1 MNWRSL
7 VIGAALAG
15 AVGLVSLGCDFVFSY
30 KSITA
35 PVGTWGE
42 VGIRVYKT
50 HPNCTLPNPYDYQL
64 SAEGV
69 QILGQTPWTEV
80 QPNVIEKWVLLSLAE
95 VGEGYLKVSK
105 TCTKEGYEAGLLPI
119 SVTAPAG
126 DGAWTQAWNG
136 TWPFDPP
143 REGTVGSVVGN
154 ATLRGD
160 VLSVGGVSVT
170 LPTVPPAVGNPT
182 LPVRL
187 FYMTLDGKPFP
198 LLIVSKGLFWRYDH
212 LLPAEG

>member
-1 MNWRSL
+1 MKLRP
-7 VIGAALAG
+7 LAIATVMAG
-15 AVGLVSLGCDFVFSY
+15 VVGLVSFGCDFVFSY
-30 KSITA
+30 KSVTA

-50 HPNCTLPNPYDYQL
+50 HANCTLPNPYDYQL
-64 SAEGV
+64 SAKGV
-69 QILGQTPWTEV
+69 QILDQAPWREV

-95 VGEGYLKVSK
+95 VGDGDLKVSK
-105 TCTKEGYEAGLLPI
+105 ACTKEGYEEGVLPI
-119 SVTAPAG
+119 SITAPTA

-143 REGTVGSVVGN
+143 GEYTVSSVVGD
-154 ATLRGD
+154 AVVSGD
-160 VLSVGGVSVT
+160 VLSVGGISLT
-170 LPTVPPAVGNPT
+170 LPNVPPALVGST

-187 FYMTLDGKPFP
+187 FYVTLDGQPFP
-198 LLIVSKGLFWRYDH
+198 LLIVSEGLFWRYDH